1 MKKVLAIVLSA
12 LLLVAALVGCASKSE
27 PASNDNNASA
37 DTAASTDGKLETL
50 KVGASSTPH
59 AEILEQVKDTL
70 AAEGYDLQIVIYDDY
85 VLPNQS
91 LADGSLDANYFQHT
105 PYLNSFNAS
114 NGTDLVSA
122 AKIHYEPFGLYGNG
136 VSSVADIAA
145 DATILIPADD
155 SNETRALLLLAQE
168 GLIELPADASAEK
181 GVTTLDIVDAK
192 GHDVQP
198 LQADTVPAQLA
209 NSNPGTVAVINGN
222 YALDAGLKPTTNG
235 LFVEAADS
243 EFATLYANIVAVRP
257 ADLDSDWLKALHTA
271 LTSKEAYDYMITT
284 YEGGVIPTFTVEEA
298 E

>member
-1 MKKVLAIVLSA
+1 MKKVLAIVLAA
-12 LLLVAALVGCASKSE
+12 LLIVAALVGCAAKSE
-27 PASNDNNASA
+27 TA
-37 DTAASTDGKLETL
+37 DTAADSTTTDTAAAETADGKLEVL

-70 AAEGYDLQIVIYDDY
+70 AAEGYDLQIVVYDDY

-105 PYLNSFNAS
+105 PYLNSFNAA

-136 VSSVADIAA
+136 VDSVDAIAS

-192 GHDVQP
+192 GHDVQA

-209 NSNPGTVAVINGN
+209 NSNEGTVAVINGN
-222 YALDAGLKPTTNG
+222 YALQAGLHASDALAIEDASG
-235 LFVEAADS
+235 DAAQ
-243 EFATLYANIVAVRP
+243 TYANIVACRAGEENSAKIQALV
-257 ADLDSDWLKALHTA
+257 KALQSDA
-271 LTSKEAYDYMITT
+271 VKT
-284 YEGGVIPTFTVEEA
+284 YIENTYNGAVVAIF
-298 E
+298 

>member
-12 LLLVAALVGCASKSE
+12 LLLVAALAGCASKSE
-27 PASNDNNASA
+27 PASTETAST

-59 AEILEQVKDTL
+59 AEILEQVKDIL

-122 AKIHYEPFGLYGNG
+122 AKIHYEPFGLYGND
-136 VSSVADIAA
+136 VASVADIAS

-155 SNETRALLLLAQE
+155 
-168 GLIELPADASAEK
+168 SAEK

-222 YALDAGLKPTTNG
+222 YALQAGLHASDALAIEDASG
-235 LFVEAADS
+235 DAAQ
-243 EFATLYANIVAVRP
+243 TYANIIACRAGEENSAKIQALV
-257 ADLDSDWLKALHTA
+257 KALQSDA
-271 LTSKEAYDYMITT
+271 VKDYIEKT
-284 YEGGVIPTFTVEEA
+284 YNGAVVAIF
-298 E
+298 

>member
-1 MKKVLAIVLSA
+1 M
-12 LLLVAALVGCASKSE
+12 
-27 PASNDNNASA
+27 
-37 DTAASTDGKLETL
+37 
-50 KVGASSTPH
+50 
-59 AEILEQVKDTL
+59 
-70 AAEGYDLQIVIYDDY
+70 
-85 VLPNQS
+85 
-91 LADGSLDANYFQHT
+91 
-105 PYLNSFNAS
+105 
-114 NGTDLVSA
+114 
-122 AKIHYEPFGLYGNG
+122 
-136 VSSVADIAA
+136 
-145 DATILIPADD
+145 
-155 SNETRALLLLAQE
+155 
-168 GLIELPADASAEK
+168 
-181 GVTTLDIVDAK
+181 TTLDIVDAK

-284 YEGGVIPTFTVEEA
+284 YEGGVIPTFTVEDA